1 MGLPLSD
8 PASNKTSEQMRSSE
22 RPVILVLGAGA
33 VGLSLAGRLRS
44 AATVYAAC
52 RPVHAGAIR
61 ERGLVM
67 EGIWG
72 NGTVDGI
79 TPVAGP
85 QDVPVT
91 VDFVII
97 TAKGTDTRT
106 ICEEYAGVIRGRPV
120 ASLQNGIG
128 NEEIIAEYTDTVIG
142 GTVTTN
148 FSVVGPGHVR
158 VLSESA
164 PVQLGVWSG
173 DAAATLE
180 RLIGVIR
187 EAGIAVEAIGDIRSG
202 KWTKALLN
210 IAVNPLCAIL
220 RAPVGAAA
228 DNDIREIIAGLIRE
242 TFAVASAEGVRLP
255 WATADDYLA
264 YLFDVQV
271 PDFAAVYPSMYYDLR
286 RGRRTEIDL
295 LNGYVARVGERHGIE
310 TPYNRC
316 IAGLIRYAG
325 AHPDAP

>member
-1 MGLPLSD
+1 
-8 PASNKTSEQMRSSE
+8 MRSSE

-52 RPVHAGAIR
+52 RPVHADAIR

-67 EGIWG
+67 EGTWG
-72 NGTVDGI
+72 NDNVVGI
-79 TPVAGP
+79 IPVTGPCEVPVA
-85 QDVPVT
+85 

-97 TAKGTDTRT
+97 TAKGTDTRP
-106 ICEEYAGVIRGRPV
+106 ICEEYAGTLRDRPV

-148 FSVVGPGHVR
+148 FSIVGPGHVR

-164 PVQLGVWSG
+164 PMQLGIWSGTG
-173 DAAATLE
+173 DAAAALG

-187 EAGIAVEAIGDIRSG
+187 AAGIAVEATGDIRSG

-210 IAVNPLCAIL
+210 IAVNPLCALL

-228 DNDIREIIAGLIRE
+228 ETELQEIVAGLIRE
-242 TFAVASAEGVRLP
+242 TFAVAGAEGVRLP

-271 PDFAAVYPSMYYDLR
+271 PDFAAVYPSMYYDLQ

-295 LNGYVARVGERHGIE
+295 LNGYVARVGERRGIG